1 MKKKHIMN
9 FFTGYLLRYEGDYM
23 TTIDIS
29 KLLNHKIF
37 WDGVE
42 KLTVTEED
50 FGLNGYYF
58 LKKQLN
64 CLKDDVCN
72 RNAIIS
78 IENNWDNNMDCF
90 YCNEQRIALPYIN
103 GTRKLNIFGFSEIG
117 NIRESL
123 NVIADGSEYTF
134 DIDMQWYGPSSIYTI
149 PYGVVWNCE
158 HAISMENYHHQLSY
172 IHRASIVLPENA
184 EEVVLPFNPTM
195 YVVSIIIE

>member
-1 MKKKHIMN
+1 M
-9 FFTGYLLRYEGDYM
+9 
-23 TTIDIS
+23 
-29 KLLNHKIF
+29 
-37 WDGVE
+37 V
-42 KLTVTEED
+42 
-50 FGLNGYYF
+50 
-58 LKKQLN
+58 
-64 CLKDDVCN
+64 
-72 RNAIIS
+72 
-78 IENNWDNNMDCF
+78 CF

-123 NVIADGSEYTF
+123 NVVADGSEYTF
-134 DIDMQWYGPSSIYTI
+134 DIDMQWYGPSSIYTM

-158 HAISMENYHHQLSY
+158 NAISMENYHHQLSY